1 MKKQSKTTTV
11 YRMDLEKGN
20 YTTVARTILL
30 NTNLTDSAKT
40 LVQLCLNNVEGWK
53 LSLNYYKKQLKWSN
67 DKMAGAVENLITEG
81 YMTKDKKPNGRD
93 GFTYI
98 YVISEFGNLNPNK
111 EQPSVEQIT
120 DSIELDEAS
129 EIILQEEPLQ
139 QEEPQHVTECSKE
152 VAEATTDSAEE
163 PHQPEASSN
172 TVAEATAE
180 ETKAEHREDVSEAE
194 ICVYND
200 NINQVLDE
208 VSVEHIIS
216 DEFYNKVLDH
226 YIKVATEDIFIIR
239 KLNYET
245 IKKAVTNSIRKNE
258 AAAIKQ
264 IEEWI
269 DIHNEKGTKDQRANI
284 KTKALIYFK
293 EKTKWKFPLEEV
305 TEKDVSTRLL
315 YLKSS
320 VIYANREY
328 DQRYQN

>member
-139 QEEPQHVTECSKE
+139 QEEPQQVTESSKE
-152 VAEATTDSAEE
+152 VAEATVDSAEE

-172 TVAEATAE
+172 TVAETTV
-180 ETKAEHREDVSEAE
+180 ETIIE
-194 ICVYND
+194 ISPEQ
-200 NINQVLDE
+200 IT
-208 VSVEHIIS
+208 
-216 DEFYNKVLDH
+216 EFYNRLNNVLSELIEEYRLSDNFMTKVVNYYLDEIDKGNSKVLNITSELMH
-226 YIKVATEDIFIIR
+226 KQI
-239 KLNYET
+239 
-245 IKKAVTNSIRKNE
+245 TNSIQKNE
-258 AAAIKQ
+258 VAALKQ
-264 IEEWI
+264 IEDWI
-269 DIHNEKGTKDQRANI
+269 EIYNDRGTIAQKKTI
-284 KTKALIYFK
+284 KTKALIFFK
-293 EKTKWKFPLEEV
+293 DKTKWKFALEEV
-305 TEKDVSTRLL
+305 VEKDVSTRLL
-315 YLKSS
+315 YIKSS
-320 VIYANREY
+320 VIDANREY